1 MDWLID
7 VICRLN
13 HALNLNAGSFQATG
27 QSATTRRKTNSFGR
41 GMTEKRQM
49 EDEVLSCKGVIP
61 ETDQLPSCHDHIM
74 TKDRNV
80 KSLRNRKTMR
90 LENKTLCNY
99 SLNRGTRH
107 LERAFSPGKFCTCLL
122 VRGTT
127 SFCKGNCNFVY
138 RRECKVECINATQ

>member
-7 VICRLN
+7 DICRLN
-13 HALNLNAGSFQATG
+13 AGNFQVTDQFAMM
-27 QSATTRRKTNSFGR
+27 RRKTNSFGR
-41 GMTEKRQM
+41 GMTEKRKM
-49 EDEVLSCKGVIP
+49 EDEVRSCKGVIP

-99 SLNRGTRH
+99 SLNRGMRH
-107 LERAFSPGKFCTCLL
+107 GERAFSPGKIVEMFACKRNYFVLQEKLQFCLSER
-122 VRGTT
+122 V
-127 SFCKGNCNFVY
+127 
-138 RRECKVECINATQ
+138 

>member
-7 VICRLN
+7 DICRLN
-13 HALNLNAGSFQATG
+13 RALNLNAGNFQVTG

-49 EDEVLSCKGVIP
+49 EDEVWSSKGVIP

-80 KSLRNRKTMR
+80 KSLRNQKTMR

-107 LERAFSPGKFCTCLL
+107 LERAFSPGKFWDM
-122 VRGTT
+122 
-127 SFCKGNCNFVY
+127 FACKRNYFVLQ
-138 RRECKVECINATQ
+138 EKL